1 MSRLSALRTHAA
13 VVVVLSV
20 LVSLFLGPRIYVDQV
35 LLVGDVLFYTDPTFR
50 VAGGD
55 AYRRGSHNSLTHID
69 HTYGFYPLQHH
80 VQGAL
85 SEGEL
90 PWWNPYVAMGIP
102 AAGISAAVFE
112 PLALVLG
119 RLMSVEMLTNVRAV
133 LSLIIGGWGVFVLAT
148 ALGTTRG
155 AALFAAVAWTFSGWS
170 VAWLGRTNAM
180 AEIWMPWLLWAID
193 RLLSRPTPLAL
204 GAVALFSGFACL
216 TSHPQTSVQILAVAA
231 VYAAARV
238 LSAEDRATPAR
249 RLPIVA
255 GALLLGITMALV
267 QLVPMAELI
276 RYADVPATGRGRVR
290 EADNL
295 LVALWYGL
303 IGDWTVISRDLP
315 TAVTLVS
322 PDFLGSP
329 VNGTYWWK
337 GYTLLEMM
345 VYSGVLPLFFAGYAA
360 VRRRETAGVGIW
372 LLLTAVGFG
381 AAYALPVFN
390 LVNYVP
396 ILGLANNGRLR
407 FVFRFALIMAAAFG
421 LDRLM
426 RDVAARRLRPWPW
439 LGGFAALVLAVP
451 ILVWAALVWTA
462 RAPPPPSA
470 MLGRQAGV
478 VLVAAALLALG
489 VLATRG
495 ILGRRAFVAA
505 VVALAFVDALWHL
518 GSFNGAIPRR
528 DVFPQTPVVRFLKSD
543 ASLFRVS
550 SGPAF
555 MAANVKLPYRLFDV
569 DLFDVLNLRRYAS
582 LQQVVNGQVFGADNT
597 AHFFIFRRPQEY
609 RGLMNLMNIKYVFMP
624 PRGAVAGD
632 AYATVPWYR
641 PVYDRE
647 ILIYENLTLLPR
659 AFLVDRAEVVTAD
672 AALAAITHRDFNPR
686 AAVLLEER
694 SAPALTGG
702 GGGATI
708 GTAEVKRL
716 TSNTVVVD
724 VMAAGPAYLVLSEM
738 NYPGW
743 HARLDGR
750 DVPVYQANYLFRAV
764 HVPAGAHTVAF
775 SFMPASYRLAVGG
788 SLMALAVVVGCLVW
802 GAVARGRRSA
812 GRFAAHDPAQRA
824 GTERHADDAR
834 HS

>member
-1 MSRLSALRTHAA
+1 MSPGMRGKRVSSMRMPTVKPYWLKPPRTRPVVMATYSTAAASRRAFLPRL
-13 VVVVLSV
+13 
-20 LVSLFLGPRIYVDQV
+20 
-35 LLVGDVLFYTDPTFR
+35 
-50 VAGGD
+50 
-55 AYRRGSHNSLTHID
+55 RRG
-69 HTYGFYPLQHH
+69 YRYKG
-80 VQGAL
+80 G
-85 SEGEL
+85 GE
-90 PWWNPYVAMGIP
+90 
-102 AAGISAAVFE
+102 S
-112 PLALVLG
+112 
-119 RLMSVEMLTNVRAV
+119 SVRASHPRRCCGRPERARLV
-133 LSLIIGGWGVFVLAT
+133 VSRAAHLRRS
-148 ALGTTRG
+148 G
-155 AALFAAVAWTFSGWS
+155 AAR
-170 VAWLGRTNAM
+170 GRRA
-180 AEIWMPWLLWAID
+180 LLHRSDLSRRRRGRVPARLAQLAHAHRPHV
-193 RLLSRPTPLAL
+193 RLLS
-204 GAVALFSGFACL
+204 
-216 TSHPQTSVQILAVAA
+216 
-231 VYAAARV
+231 AAASRPGRALRGRV
-238 LSAEDRATPAR
+238 AVVESVRRDGHSRGRHQRGRLRAAGARPRSTHVGRDADERARCPVADHRRPAR

-255 GALLLGITMALV
+255 GALLLGVTVALV

-295 LVALWYGL
+295 LVALGYGL
-303 IGDWTVISRDLP
+303 IGDWTVIRRDLP

-345 VYSGVLPLFFAGYAA
+345 VYSGLLPLFFAGYAA

-396 ILGLANNGRLR
+396 ILGLVNNGRLR
-407 FVFRFALIMAAAFG
+407 FVFRFGLIMAAAFG

-451 ILVWAALVWTA
+451 ILVWAALVWTG

-478 VLVAAALLALG
+478 VVVAAALLALG

-518 GSFNGAIPRR
+518 GNFNGAIPRR

-609 RGLMNLMNIKYVFMP
+609 GGLMDLRNVQYVFTP
-624 PRGAVAGD
+624 
-632 AYATVPWYR
+632 
-641 PVYDRE
+641 
-647 ILIYENLTLLPR
+647 
-659 AFLVDRAEVVTAD
+659 
-672 AALAAITHRDFNPR
+672 
-686 AAVLLEER
+686 
-694 SAPALTGG
+694 
-702 GGGATI
+702 
-708 GTAEVKRL
+708 
-716 TSNTVVVD
+716 
-724 VMAAGPAYLVLSEM
+724 
-738 NYPGW
+738 
-743 HARLDGR
+743 
-750 DVPVYQANYLFRAV
+750 
-764 HVPAGAHTVAF
+764 PAGH
-775 SFMPASYRLAVGG
+775 R
-788 SLMALAVVVGCLVW
+788 
-802 GAVARGRRSA
+802 
-812 GRFAAHDPAQRA
+812 
-824 GTERHADDAR
+824 
-834 HS
+834 